1 MGSTSFFHVRHENLY
16 IVAVTKWNANAAL
29 IFEFCY
35 RVVNIGRS
43 YFGKFDEE
51 AVKNNFVL
59 IYELLD
65 GKIEFD
71 KRKKKKKKQLFIIN
85 YTKNLLEILDFGY
98 PQNSE
103 TDTLKMYI
111 TTEGVKSE
119 RAAEDSSRI
128 TIQATGAIS
137 WRRNDIKYRKNEA
150 FIDVIESVNLLMSN
164 TGTILRADVAGQIL
178 MRAYL
183 SGTPECKF
191 GLNDKLLLDK
201 DAVQRT
207 T

>member
-1 MGSTSFFHVRHENLY
+1 MRHENLY
-16 IVAVTKWNANAAL
+16 IVAVTKWNTNAAL
-29 IFEFCY
+29 VFEFCY
-35 RVVNIGRS
+35 RMVNIGRG

-65 GKIEFD
+65 GIH
-71 KRKKKKKKQLFIIN
+71 
-85 YTKNLLEILDFGY
+85 TKHTVALHALPKNNFSVEILDFGY

-119 RAAEDSSRI
+119 KAMVEESSRI

-150 FIDVIESVNLLMSN
+150 FIDVIESVNLLISN
-164 TGTILRADVAGQIL
+164 TGTILRGDVSGQIL

-191 GLNDKLLLDK
+191 GLNDKLVLDN
-201 DAVQRT
+201 DAVNRT
-207 T
+207 A

>member
-1 MGSTSFFHVRHENLY
+1 
-16 IVAVTKWNANAAL
+16 
-29 IFEFCY
+29 
-35 RVVNIGRS
+35 
-43 YFGKFDEE
+43 
-51 AVKNNFVL
+51 
-59 IYELLD
+59 
-65 GKIEFD
+65 
-71 KRKKKKKKQLFIIN
+71 
-85 YTKNLLEILDFGY
+85 
-98 PQNSE
+98 
-103 TDTLKMYI
+103 MYI

-201 DAVQRT
+201 DVVQRT

>member
-1 MGSTSFFHVRHENLY
+1 MRVCILY
-16 IVAVTKWNANAAL
+16 T
-29 IFEFCY
+29 
-35 RVVNIGRS
+35 
-43 YFGKFDEE
+43 
-51 AVKNNFVL
+51 
-59 IYELLD
+59 
-65 GKIEFD
+65 
-71 KRKKKKKKQLFIIN
+71 
-85 YTKNLLEILDFGY
+85 YTVLEILDFGY

-119 RAAEDSSRI
+119 KAMVEDSSRI

-150 FIDVIESVNLLMSN
+150 FIDVIESVNLLISN

-191 GLNDKLLLDK
+191 GLNDKLVLDK
-201 DAVQRT
+201 DTVNRNM
-207 T
+207 

>member
-1 MGSTSFFHVRHENLY
+1 
-16 IVAVTKWNANAAL
+16 
-29 IFEFCY
+29 
-35 RVVNIGRS
+35 
-43 YFGKFDEE
+43 
-51 AVKNNFVL
+51 
-59 IYELLD
+59 
-65 GKIEFD
+65 
-71 KRKKKKKKQLFIIN
+71 
-85 YTKNLLEILDFGY
+85 
-98 PQNSE
+98 
-103 TDTLKMYI
+103 MYI

-150 FIDVIESVNLLMSN
+150 FIDVIESVNLLMTN

-201 DAVQRT
+201 DTVNRT

>member
-1 MGSTSFFHVRHENLY
+1 
-16 IVAVTKWNANAAL
+16 
-29 IFEFCY
+29 
-35 RVVNIGRS
+35 
-43 YFGKFDEE
+43 
-51 AVKNNFVL
+51 
-59 IYELLD
+59 
-65 GKIEFD
+65 
-71 KRKKKKKKQLFIIN
+71 
-85 YTKNLLEILDFGY
+85 
-98 PQNSE
+98 
-103 TDTLKMYI
+103 MYI

-201 DAVQRT
+201 DTVNRT

>member
-1 MGSTSFFHVRHENLY
+1 MSYWMVCEDNWDKTF
-16 IVAVTKWNANAAL
+16 
-29 IFEFCY
+29 
-35 RVVNIGRS
+35 NILKS
-43 YFGKFDEE
+43 S
-51 AVKNNFVL
+51 A
-59 IYELLD
+59 
-65 GKIEFD
+65 
-71 KRKKKKKKQLFIIN
+71 
-85 YTKNLLEILDFGY
+85 LEILDFGY

-119 RAAEDSSRI
+119 KAAEDSSRI

-201 DAVQRT
+201 DVVNRT